1 MRCLNCLSILR
12 GGANIVF
19 NGWEATLRVLAVE
32 TATSWQS
39 VAILDGSRILAR
51 HDQDAAGSHAKLL
64 LPTIDRL
71 FCETGLTV
79 KQLDG
84 LAVSIGPGSFT
95 GLRVGLATLLAFRTI
110 SRLPLAVV
118 PTLEGMA
125 WNLRGASTLLCPVL
139 NSRRGELYWALFR
152 WAGND
157 RLERVMSEQVG
168 TAAMLGSSLT
178 GSAVVFGEGWT
189 VEESAVRAS
198 ISSSVTVIEASDS
211 AKNPSAVSIGLAGIE
226 RLRRGE
232 HAGGGISPLYVQ
244 RTAAELKYEESG
256 GISPV
261 TLRQERVAKK
271 VNARLATARGTRGK
285 GKDGT

>member
-1 MRCLNCLSILR
+1 MK
-12 GGANIVF
+12 
-19 NGWEATLRVLAVE
+19 VLAVE

-39 VAILDGSRILAR
+39 VAILDDSRVLAR

-71 FCETGLTV
+71 FCETGLTL

-84 LAVSIGPGSFT
+84 LVVSIGPGSFT
-95 GLRVGLATLLAFRTI
+95 GLRVGLATLLGFRTI

-125 WNLRGASTLLCPVL
+125 WNLRGTSTLLCPIL

-152 WAGND
+152 WTSDD
-157 RLERVMSEQVG
+157 RLERVLSEQVG
-168 TAAMLGSSLT
+168 TPRMLGSSLT
-178 GSAVVFGEGWT
+178 NRSSYSAKGGRSKQ
-189 VEESAVRAS
+189 SAIRAS
-198 ISSSVTVIEASDS
+198 IPPSITVTEAPDSSM
-211 AKNPSAVSIGLAGIE
+211 KPSAVSIGLAGLE

-232 HAGGGISPLYVQ
+232 YAGVGISPLYVQ

-261 TLRQERVAKK
+261 ALRQRTGRKKSEARVRA
-271 VNARLATARGTRGK
+271 ARK
-285 GKDGT
+285 GRRS

>member
-1 MRCLNCLSILR
+1 MN
-12 GGANIVF
+12 
-19 NGWEATLRVLAVE
+19 VLAVE

-39 VAILDGSRILAR
+39 VAILDGSRVLAR

-71 FCETGLTV
+71 FRETGLTL

-84 LAVSIGPGSFT
+84 LVVSIGPGSFT
-95 GLRVGLATLLAFRTI
+95 GLRVGLATLLGFRTI

-125 WNLRGASTLLCPVL
+125 WNLRGTPTLLCPIL
-139 NSRRGELYWALFR
+139 NSRREELYWALFR
-152 WAGND
+152 WTSDD
-157 RLERVMSEQVG
+157 RLERVVSEQVG
-168 TAAMLGSSLT
+168 TPIILGSSLT
-178 GSAVVFGEGWT
+178 ESVLVFGEGWT
-189 VEESAVRAS
+189 VEESAIRAS
-198 ISSSVTVIEASDS
+198 TSSSVTVTEAPDF
-211 AKNPSAVSIGLAGIE
+211 AKPSAVSIGLAGIE

-232 HAGGGISPLYVQ
+232 YAGVGISPLYVQ

-261 TLRQERVAKK
+261 VLRQERVARKIR
-271 VNARLATARGTRGK
+271 ARQDAQK
-285 GKDGT
+285 GRPSRS

>member
-1 MRCLNCLSILR
+1 MK
-12 GGANIVF
+12 
-19 NGWEATLRVLAVE
+19 VLAVE

-39 VAILDGSRILAR
+39 VAILDDSRVLAR
-51 HDQDAAGSHAKLL
+51 CDQDAAGSHAKLL

-71 FCETGLTV
+71 FRETSLSL

-95 GLRVGLATLLAFRTI
+95 GLRVGLATLLGFRTI
-110 SRLPLAVV
+110 SRLPLSVV

-125 WNLRGASTLLCPVL
+125 WNLRGTSSLLCPIL

-152 WAGND
+152 WTSND

-168 TAAMLGSSLT
+168 TAAMLGNSLT
-178 GSAVVFGEGWT
+178 GSTLVFGEGWT
-189 VEESAVRAS
+189 VEASAIRAS
-198 ISSSVTVIEASDS
+198 ISPAVTVTEASDS
-211 AKNPSAVSIGLAGIE
+211 AMRPSAVSIGLAGLE

-232 HAGGGISPLYVQ
+232 HAGIGISPLYVQ

-261 TLRQERVAKK
+261 ALRQARVARK
-271 VNARLATARGTRGK
+271 VSARGAAQK
-285 GKDGT
+285 GRRS